1 MSATLHAENPRT
13 ERFMSLVG
21 DLQTDIKN
29 LIKKEFELAKAE
41 MGEKAK
47 VLGRNAGFAAAGG
60 VIGLMAVFLL
70 LLGIGAIFAQLLV
83 KAGLSPGVAYF
94 VAYIGFGIILAIVGY
109 LLIQKAV
116 TAFSKVSLAPDKTLE
131 TVRGYEVVPLHS
143 VDHHTRSES
152 KPSKPTPSSD
162 ELQGEVIT
170 TRNRMESEML
180 ELKSRL
186 TPAYMGKSLAA
197 GLKHHP
203 VTALLFG
210 AGTSL
215 GGYLYWRKRHQ
226 VAVVKSVAR
235 AARRGFFFRVRRA

>member
-1 MSATLHAENPRT
+1 MN
-13 ERFMSLVG
+13 LVG

-29 LIKKEFELAKAE
+29 LIKKEFELAKTE

-47 VLGRNAGFAAAGG
+47 VLGRNAAFAAAGG
-60 VIGLMAVFLL
+60 VVALMAIFLL
-70 LLGIGAIFAQLLV
+70 LLGIGAIIAQLLV

-94 VAYIGFGIILAIVGY
+94 VAYMGFGLILAITGY
-109 LLIQKAV
+109 LLIQKAIS
-116 TAFSKVSLAPDKTLE
+116 AFSKVSLSPDKTLE
-131 TVRGYEVVPLHS
+131 TVRGYEVVPLHTKKI
-143 VDHHTRSES
+143 DHHPQAEKAS
-152 KPSKPTPSSD
+152 KPSPSSD

-170 TRNRMESEML
+170 TRNRMESEMM

-197 GLKHHP
+197 GVKHHP
-203 VTALLFG
+203 ITALLFG

-215 GGYLYWRKRHQ
+215 GGYLYWRKRHH
-226 VAVVKSVAR
+226 VAVAKSVAR